1 MQFAR
6 CNGQTI
12 HFSDRPALSGNSTQP
27 AIVLINSLGTDFRIW
42 DDVAALL
49 PGHRII
55 RYDKRG
61 HGLSDC
67 PPAPY
72 SIEDHAGDLEALLE
86 DLGIGDVVLVGLSVG
101 GLISLAL
108 SARRPEWVRAI
119 VMMDT
124 AHKIG
129 TAEMWATRIEAI
141 ENGGIASIS
150 DAILERWFSPD
161 YRADEPESF
170 AAYSNMLIRSP
181 QEGYLG
187 TCMAI
192 RDADYTDVA
201 KALSVPVLCMVGS
214 NDGSTPPDL
223 VRSCHEL
230 VANSR
235 FEIVDG
241 PGHLPCIEK
250 PQETADLIKK
260 FLKQNNLG

>member
-12 HFSDRPALSGNSTQP
+12 HFSDRPATGTNSNP
-27 AIVLINSLGTDFRIW
+27 ALVLVNSLGTDFRIW
-42 DDVAALL
+42 DDMAELF

-55 RYDKRG
+55 RYDKSG

-67 PPAPY
+67 PPAPN
-72 SIEDHAGDLEALLE
+72 SIEDHAADLEALLAE
-86 DLGIGDVVLVGLSVG
+86 LGISDAVLVGLSVG

-108 SARRPEWVRAI
+108 TARRPELARAV

-129 TAEMWATRIEAI
+129 DDAMWNSRIEAI
-141 ENGGIASIS
+141 QKGGIASLS
-150 DAILERWFSPD
+150 DAILERWFSPAF
-161 YRADEPESF
+161 RSGEKTKF
-170 AAYSNMLIRSP
+170 AAYANMLNRTP

-201 KALSVPVLCMVGS
+201 KSLSIPVLCMVGS

-230 VANSR
+230 ISGSR
-235 FEIVDG
+235 FEIIDG

-250 PQETADLIKK
+250 PGETAGLIEG
-260 FLKQNNLG
+260 FLKENGLA